1 MTTETKTIPG
11 SVNSKEITEAIKA
24 IELYTLQ
31 YKKKRMNTEN
41 YITSVHTQL
50 SRLTNTSDYL
60 EYLKNIGQ

>member
-50 SRLTNTSDYL
+50 SRLTNTRDYL